1 MTDVLDISCRACGRP
16 VAAEPFV
23 AREMLLETRESFEY
37 VECSSCG
44 SIQITEIPADLERY
58 YPENYRLPV
67 AAPGAIGRLLRKQRG
82 AAVRGS
88 RWNFVGRL
96 MLSRL
101 ERPMWADWMIGTHAQ
116 ADSRILDVGS
126 ANGELLIALSAAGFR
141 DLTGID
147 PFVTPEENRS
157 DGVRIFRRTIDAQ
170 EGTFDVVML
179 HHSLEHVAGPAES
192 LRHVRRL
199 LDPDGRALVRMPVAG
214 GYGWR
219 TYREHWIG
227 IEPPRHLVIPSLE
240 GMRLLAAQANLEIE
254 SIVYDTSGACYALS
268 ELWSE
273 GRTFPAPR
281 RPWMKRAIEMCGA
294 DRVAEINR
302 MARQNDDARDGDT
315 AAYYLRPLGSG

>member
-1 MTDVLDISCRACGRP
+1 
-16 VAAEPFV
+16 
-23 AREMLLETRESFEY
+23 MLLETRESFDY
-37 VECSSCG
+37 VECAACG
-44 SIQITEIPADLERY
+44 TIQIVEIPTDLERF

-67 AAPGAIGRLLRKQRG
+67 AAPSGVGRLMRRQRG

-88 RWNFVGRL
+88 RWNVVGKL

-101 ERPMWADWMIGTHAQ
+101 ERPMWADWMIGTHAR

-126 ANGELLIALSAAGFR
+126 ANGELLVALSAAGYR

-147 PFVTPEENRS
+147 PFVNPEANRP
-157 DGVRIFRRTIDAQ
+157 DGVRIYRRTIEEQD
-170 EGTFDVVML
+170 GTYDVVML
-179 HHSLEHVAGPAES
+179 HHSLEHVVDPAES

-214 GYGWR
+214 SYGWR

-227 IEPPRHLVIPSLE
+227 IEPPRHLVIPSVE

-268 ELWSE
+268 ELWSDD
-273 GRTFPAPR
+273 RTFPAPR
-281 RPWMKRAIEMCGA
+281 RPWTRRAIEMCGA
-294 DRVAEINR
+294 ERVAEINR
-302 MARQNDDARDGDT
+302 LARHNDEARDGDT
-315 AAYYLRPLGSG
+315 AAYYLRPAG

>member
-1 MTDVLDISCRACGRP
+1 MADVLDIPCRACGRL

-23 AREMLLETRESFEY
+23 AHEMLLETGEPFDY
-37 VECSSCG
+37 VECASCG
-44 SIQITEIPADLERY
+44 TIQIVKIPPDLERY

-67 AAPGAIGRLLRKQRG
+67 SAPGVIGRLLRRQRG

-88 RWNFVGRL
+88 RRNLVGRM
-96 MLSRL
+96 MLSSL
-101 ERPMWADWMIGTHAQ
+101 ERPMWADWMVGTHAR

-126 ANGELLIALSAAGFR
+126 ANGELLIALSAAGYH

-147 PFVTPEENRS
+147 PFVKPEENRA
-157 DGVRIFRRTIDAQ
+157 DGVRIHRRTIDEQ
-170 EGTFDVVML
+170 DGTFDVVML
-179 HHSLEHVAGPAES
+179 HHSLEHVADPADS

-199 LDPDGRALVRMPVAG
+199 LHPAGRALVRMPVAG
-214 GYGWR
+214 SYGWR

-227 IEPPRHLVIPSLE
+227 IEPPRHLVIPSVE

-254 SIVYDTSGACYALS
+254 SIAYDTSGACYALS

-281 RPWMKRAIEMCGA
+281 RPWTRRAIEMCGA

-302 MARQNDDARDGDT
+302 MARQNDEAGDGDT
-315 AAYYLRPLGSG
+315 AAYYLRPVGN